1 MEYKRCVLKCIFRTL
16 SRQQRGPRKVD
27 DLLEEYIMY
36 INGEGRVKLI
46 GPLKN
51 YCSIEFVLAWYNVEK
66 TTGWCVLCGVL
77 VIDSK
82 VMQCSL

>member
-1 MEYKRCVLKCIFRTL
+1 
-16 SRQQRGPRKVD
+16 
-27 DLLEEYIMY
+27 MY
-36 INGEGRVKLI
+36 INGEGEGRVKLI